1 MDPIDSKISSMDRPM
16 SISKHLEEI
25 RKRLLRM
32 VIAVGTIAFFILG
45 FHITPFA
52 YNGITLYYPN
62 FSPFDNIA
70 AQVTLAMKHQLL
82 PPSVQLIQTAPGQ
95 AFFAQFYVAV
105 LLGIAVGMPVIV
117 REFVAF
123 LGPALD
129 RKEIQIVRSITIPAV
144 TLFIVGCLFSYFF
157 VTPYI
162 LEFLYKYGQSAEL
175 LTFLNIVD
183 FITFVLQFL
192 LAFGISFQLP
202 LIMYAVTASG
212 MVNEKFWRRNFRYAI
227 IAMVILGA
235 AITPDGSGVTMW
247 FVAGPM
253 IGLYLIGM
261 IMSERQAKHIAT
273 LKS

>member
-1 MDPIDSKISSMDRPM
+1 MNRSMTISE
-16 SISKHLEEI
+16 HLEDL
-25 RKRLLRM
+25 RKRILRM

-45 FHITPFA
+45 FHITPIV

-82 PPSVQLIQTAPGQ
+82 PPSVQLIQTAPGR

-144 TLFIVGCLFSYFF
+144 ALFIAGCLFSYFF

-162 LEFLYKYGQSAEL
+162 LGFLYKYGQSAEL

-183 FITFVLQFL
+183 FITFILQFL
-192 LAFGISFQLP
+192 LTFGISFQLP

-212 MVNEKFWRRNFRYAI
+212 MVDEKFWRRNFRYAI

-261 IMSERQAKHIAT
+261 IMSERQAKKIAT

>member
-1 MDPIDSKISSMDRPM
+1 MAFVDSKPTPMDRPM
-16 SISKHLEEI
+16 TLGEHLEDL
-25 RKRLLRM
+25 RKRVLRM
-32 VIAVGTIAFFILG
+32 IIAVGVVTFFILG
-45 FHITPFA
+45 FHITPFV

-62 FSPFDNIA
+62 LSPFDNIA
-70 AQVTLAMKHQLL
+70 AQVTVSMKHQLL
-82 PPSVQLIQTAPGQ
+82 PSSVQLIQTAPGQ

-105 LLGIAVGMPVIV
+105 LLGITIGMPVIV
-117 REFVAF
+117 REFAAF
-123 LGPALD
+123 LGPAFGK
-129 RKEIQIVRSITIPAV
+129 KEIQIMRTITVPAV
-144 TLFIVGCLFSYFF
+144 GLFMAGCLFSYFF

-202 LIMYAVTASG
+202 LIMYALTASG
-212 MVNEKFWRRNFRYAI
+212 MVGAKFWRRNIRYAI

-247 FVAGPM
+247 FVSAPM
-253 IGLYLIGM
+253 IGLYVIGM
-261 IMSERQAKHIAT
+261 ILSERQVKQTAT

>member
-1 MDPIDSKISSMDRPM
+1 MESADSKISSMDSPLP
-16 SISKHLEEI
+16 ITEHLEEI

-32 VIAVGTIAFFILG
+32 VIAVGAIAFFILG
-45 FHITPFA
+45 FHITPFV

-70 AQVTLAMKHQLL
+70 AQITLTMKHQLL

-117 REFVAF
+117 RECVAF

-144 TLFIVGCLFSYFF
+144 ALFIAGCLFSYFF

-202 LIMYAVTASG
+202 LIMYSVTASG
-212 MVNEKFWRRNFRYAI
+212 MVNEKFWKRNLRYAI
-227 IAMVILGA
+227 IVIVILGA

-247 FVAGPM
+247 FISGPM

-261 IMSERQAKHIAT
+261 IMSERHAKQTAT

>member
-1 MDPIDSKISSMDRPM
+1 MNRSMTISE
-16 SISKHLEEI
+16 HLEDL
-25 RKRLLRM
+25 RKRILRM
-32 VIAVGTIAFFILG
+32 VIAVGIIAFFILG
-45 FHITPFA
+45 FHVTPFVF
-52 YNGITLYYPN
+52 NGITLYYPT

-70 AQVTLAMKHQLL
+70 AQATIAMKHQLL
-82 PPSVQLIQTAPGQ
+82 PSSVQLIQTAPGQ
-95 AFFAQFYVAV
+95 AFFAQFYVAI
-105 LLGIAVGMPVIV
+105 LLGIAIGMPVIV
-117 REFVAF
+117 KEFVSF
-123 LGPALD
+123 LGPALGK
-129 RKEIQIVRSITIPAV
+129 REIQIIRSITIPAV
-144 TLFIVGCLFSYFF
+144 GLFIAGCLLSYFF

-202 LIMYAVTASG
+202 LIMYTVTASG
-212 MVNEKFWRRNFRYAI
+212 MVNEKFWRRNIRYAI

-247 FVAGPM
+247 FVSGPM
-253 IGLYLIGM
+253 IGLYLIG
-261 IMSERQAKHIAT
+261 IILSERQAKQIAT